1 MLKHQSNL
9 SHPPASVKVLKVA
22 GEQRHLPREHGRRG
36 GGQEGQGEE
45 PHQLLGEEPHQLL
58 EQPHQLLDH
67 VSF

>member
-9 SHPPASVKVLKVA
+9 SHLPASVKVLKVA

-45 PHQLLGEEPHQLL
+45 PHQLLDQLHQLL
-58 EQPHQLLDH
+58 GQLHQLKNNYTN
-67 VSF
+67 F